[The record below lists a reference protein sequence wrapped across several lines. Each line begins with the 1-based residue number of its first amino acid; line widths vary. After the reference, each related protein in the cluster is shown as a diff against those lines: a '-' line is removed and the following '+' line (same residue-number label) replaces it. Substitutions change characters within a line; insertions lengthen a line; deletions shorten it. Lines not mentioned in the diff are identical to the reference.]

1 MSIFLDKE
9 ELEQHISTR
18 AIMENITEAAVITD
32 HDGNVLHYN
41 NRFSERFYGG
51 HIEGALAEFADVLSY
66 HGSIRQVLHRA
77 FQKNGLIPFR
87 ICFRTQA
94 HNNPVTPAYASMLQ
108 SRLTG
113 KPMAVL
119 VQLDEQLSRFTAR
132 LQDIDKQ
139 KRSQGSMLRKA
150 RLESTTDP
158 LTGLKNRRFIAS
170 YLELYWHNY
179 QRSNDDCT
187 VIFIDLDH
195 FKKINDQ
202 QGHDAG
208 DLVLKRF
215 SDLMRHA
222 ARDGDALG
230 RWGGEE
236 FIAVLPHCS
245 ADQSSIFLTRLQA
258 ILKEQIFN
266 RDRNPFTV
274 SFSAGAAS
282 FSQSRSVEDV
292 IRLADNAVYSAKE
305 AGRDRFVI
313 TKAEMLRGLY

>member
-1 MSIFLDKE
+1 MSFSLDKE

-32 HDGNVLHYN
+32 QAGNVLHYN
-41 NRFSERFYGG
+41 NRFSERLSGG
-51 HIEGALAEFADVLSY
+51 LIDTALPQFADVISRQ
-66 HGSIRQVLHRA
+66 GSVSEILQRA
-77 FQKNGLIPFR
+77 SQKSGLIPFR
-87 ICFRTQA
+87 ICLRTQA
-94 HNNPVTPAYASMLQ
+94 RSDPVSPAYASMLQ

-132 LQDIDKQ
+132 LRDIAEQ
-139 KRSQGSMLRKA
+139 KRSQGAMLRKA

-158 LTGLKNRRFIAS
+158 LTGLNNRRFIAS

-179 QRSNDDCT
+179 QRSSDDCT

-202 QGHDAG
+202 YGHDAG

-215 SDLMRHA
+215 AELMRHA

-236 FIAVLPHCS
+236 FIAVLPQCTV
-245 ADQSSIFLTRLQA
+245 DQSAIFLTRLQN
-258 ILKEQIFN
+258 ILKGQIFN
-266 RDRNPFTV
+266 RDRAPFSV

-282 FSQSRSVEDV
+282 LSQSRSVEDA

-305 AGRDRFVI
+305 GGRNRFVI
-313 TKAEMLRGLY
+313 HRKDILWG